1 MANETTMFSFYLWSV
16 SLGFVLG
23 ASATKT
29 VTAAAMASVSVARR
43 EEAVEPGMISLF
55 LLGG

>member
-29 VTAAAMASVSVARR
+29 VAAAMASVSVARR

>member
-29 VTAAAMASVSVARR
+29 VTAAMASASVARR

>member
-29 VTAAAMASVSVARR
+29 VTAAMASVSVARR

>member
-29 VTAAAMASVSVARR
+29 VTASMASVARR

>member
-29 VTAAAMASVSVARR
+29 VTAAMASVSAARR